1 MPSQDRPPVVNLY
14 QVAVRTLA
22 GERTTLADH
31 EDTVLLIVNVA
42 SKCGYTPQYVGLER
56 LHRRFSGRGFAVL
69 GFPCNQF
76 GEEEPGTS
84 DEIGQFCS
92 RTYGVTFPLFEKI
105 IVNGEG
111 RHPIYQELTR
121 HPDATGAAGDVEWN
135 FEKYLV
141 APRATSITRFRPD
154 TDPEDASVVEELM
167 TLLPRGAA
175 DLTKAGDL
183 DERARAQRSS
193 GGL

>member
-1 MPSQDRPPVVNLY
+1 MNLY

-31 EDTVLLIVNVA
+31 ENTVLLIVNVA
-42 SKCGYTPQYVGLER
+42 SRCGYTPQYRGLER
-56 LHRRFSGRGFAVL
+56 LHRTFSGRGFAVL

-76 GEEEPGTS
+76 DEEEPGTS

-105 IVNGEG
+105 VVNGEG
-111 RHPIYQELTR
+111 RHPIYRELTR
-121 HPDATGAAGDVEWN
+121 HPDTTGTAGDVEWN

-141 APRATSITRFRPD
+141 APRAASITRFRPD
-154 TDPEDASVVEELM
+154 TEPEDAGLVEEL
-167 TLLPRGAA
+167 TKLLPRAA
-175 DLTKAGDL
+175 TDLTEVVDL
-183 DERARAQRSS
+183 DERALPHRPTGR
-193 GGL
+193 L